1 MESPLRANSPAVI
14 ETFRWDGVAFARLP
28 AHLARARATCARLG
42 LPFNKP
48 AIHAALANAP
58 AGQPAR
64 TRLLIAPDGPSVSFA
79 EMPAVAT
86 EWRVALHPTPL
97 SAADP
102 WLQMKTTQ
110 RPVYDAARAALPAG
124 IDEYLFL
131 NERGELCEGTITNLF
146 IRRDGTLL
154 TPARHCGLLPGILRA
169 ELLAEGQAVEA
180 VLHLHDLTNANIFL
194 GNALRGL
201 VPARLSIP

>member
-1 MESPLRANSPAVI
+1 VESPLRANSPAVI

-42 LPFNKP
+42 LPFDKP
-48 AIHAALANAP
+48 AIDAALANAP
-58 AGQPAR
+58 TGQPAR
-64 TRLLIAPDGPSVSFA
+64 TRLLIAANGPSASFA
-79 EMPAVAT
+79 EMPVPAS
-86 EWRVALHPTPL
+86 EWQLALHPTQL
-97 SAADP
+97 NSADP

-110 RPVYDAARAALPAG
+110 RPLYDAARAALPTG
-124 IDEYLFL
+124 IDEYIFL

-146 IRRDGTLL
+146 VRRDGTLL

-169 ELLAEGQAVEA
+169 ELLAERQAVEA
-180 VLHLHDLTNANIFL
+180 VLHLHDLTNADIFL

-201 VPARLSIP
+201 VPAQLTIP